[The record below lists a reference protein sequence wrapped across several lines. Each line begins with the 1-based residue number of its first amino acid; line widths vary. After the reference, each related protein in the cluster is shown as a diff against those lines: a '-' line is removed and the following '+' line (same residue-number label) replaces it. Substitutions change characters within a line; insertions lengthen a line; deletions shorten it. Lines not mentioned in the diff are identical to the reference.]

1 LNRRCGLS
9 LSSVLLRALDVILS
23 HKNERTP
30 KVKKTPPAA
39 RNTGNSMLW
48 KASPYSTMASG
59 TWRVEARL
67 ADDVLIVEEQNHSW
81 EEFLLEHIAYVVG

>member
-1 LNRRCGLS
+1 
-9 LSSVLLRALDVILS
+9 
-23 HKNERTP
+23 
-30 KVKKTPPAA
+30 
-39 RNTGNSMLW
+39 MLW